1 MPGTPSAVEM
11 SQDGV
16 SVSQMC
22 VLLLEKVEETHSPH
36 DRTGEGEEGVV
47 RGVGEDEER
56 KISEV
61 GLPITRI

>member
-1 MPGTPSAVEM
+1 MCPAPWEGGGTHP
-11 SQDGV
+11 
-16 SVSQMC
+16 
-22 VLLLEKVEETHSPH
+22 PH

-47 RGVGEDEER
+47 RGVGEDEGR